1 MDVLSSACWSAWN
14 FKHPYVRDVP
24 YFTLILTEE
33 SNPPLS
39 DITSFHSGVKFFII
53 FKFQRIFRH
62 FIYIVELG
70 YNVMKGTEYIM
81 VCFCEGVSLYPSSV
95 ILCSTERNYLVPQNV
110 WRYKRGVA
118 QTDVVI
124 TGLYSV
130 YVHVHTHAHTHTH
143 TQTQTY
149 CYVQNIPWRVC
160 WTSRARLK
168 VIWVQYV
175 LSVLVLGHYCS
186 SVRRI
191 NLEDCENGILQ

>member
-24 YFTLILTEE
+24 YFTLMLTEE

-39 DITSFHSGVKFFII
+39 DITSFHSGVNFFHN
-53 FKFQRIFRH
+53 FQISAH
-62 FIYIVELG
+62 LSTLYVYIVELG

-81 VCFCEGVSLYPSSV
+81 VCFYEGVSLYPSSV
-95 ILCSTERNYLVPQNV
+95 TLCSTERNYLVPQNV

-130 YVHVHTHAHTHTH
+130 YVHVHTHTHTH
-143 TQTQTY
+143 RHKHIVTCRTSHDEFAELRG
-149 CYVQNIPWRVC
+149 RV
-160 WTSRARLK
+160 
-168 VIWVQYV
+168 
-175 LSVLVLGHYCS
+175 
-186 SVRRI
+186 
-191 NLEDCENGILQ
+191 